1 MQSWIEKQRYFID
14 FTLSSLMRRKGKNL
28 SLLFVYSLMVFVLC
42 SAMFFSSAI
51 RREAAEILKNSP
63 EIVVQRIVAGRHDLI
78 PVDYVNRI
86 QAIRGARSVKARL
99 WGYYYHPASRSN
111 YTLIAPEDFP
121 HGDDAM
127 EAGSGVLRT
136 WGTAQ
141 GNRFYFKAHD
151 GEAVI
156 LNVVKTFDG
165 ETDLVT
171 SDLILVSEA
180 TFRKISGVPRGF
192 ATDITLEVRNPK
204 EWQTI
209 AEKIVEI
216 LPGTRPILRDE
227 ILRTYASLFDWR
239 GGYIIVLLGGAVL
252 AFFIFAWDKATGL
265 SGEEKAE
272 VGILKGLGWDTSD
285 ILVMKFWEGAVIS
298 LSAFLFG
305 VISAYLHVFLASA
318 PLFEHA
324 FKGWAV
330 LYPEFKL
337 SPAINPYQIAVLFFL
352 TVLPYTLITLVPTWK
367 AAVMDPDAVMRQA

>member
-1 MQSWIEKQRYFID
+1 
-14 FTLSSLMRRKGKNL
+14 
-28 SLLFVYSLMVFVLC
+28 MV
-42 SAMFFSSAI
+42 
-51 RREAAEILKNSP
+51 
-63 EIVVQRIVAGRHDLI
+63 
-78 PVDYVNRI
+78 
-86 QAIRGARSVKARL
+86 
-99 WGYYYHPASRSN
+99 
-111 YTLIAPEDFP
+111 PEDFT
-121 HGDDAM
+121 HVDDAM
-127 EAGSGVLRT
+127 EAGNGVLRT
-136 WGTAQ
+136 WGTAK
-141 GNRFYFKAHD
+141 GNQFYFKAHD
-151 GEAVI
+151 GETVI
-156 LNVVKTFDG
+156 LSAVKTFDG
-165 ETDLVT
+165 DTDLVT

-180 TFRKISGVPRGF
+180 TFRKITGVPRGF

-216 LPGTRPILRDE
+216 LPDTRPILRDE

-298 LSAFLFG
+298 LSAFLLG

-330 LYPEFKL
+330 LYPKFKL

-352 TVLPYTLITLVPTWK
+352 TVLPYTLVTLVPTWK